1 MDDRSCQQQ
10 YQSYQY
16 PQINQSL
23 ACQTGSTVHHPP
35 STYQQVCS
43 NQTSQLGSHVR
54 YPPPY
59 IQQSINVNQRQSQ
72 HRRQDQPSQNVI
84 TNAGTSYQ
92 PTFQPTS
99 QSSYTSGANQGNTY
113 QPIIQTNQPCH
124 PFVNPQMDYRY
135 QTHLMSKPQQNLST
149 YNVQQT
155 SSVASNNFIGQSH
168 QQLTNKKQGAYKPC
182 TQNSILKMM
191 LIDDRKVQGT
201 RSDNVHAVPQRYQ
214 STYVE
219 SISKEQGTR
228 SDNVH
233 ALPQRNQSTYVES
246 ISKEQGTRLDNVL
259 VLPKENQSELQSTSS
274 LTENENMHCSSRF
287 NSNQHE
293 NISGT
298 AQHGNKFTLDTI
310 LPNGNQKDDSSAT
323 SEKNQCLTVTLCN
336 NTNTQSDTGLT
347 SSETNINKNSTPV
360 TSVTHQLSPMTTP
373 ELSCQPP
380 AVQSISS
387 KPGGSESRRRSFPSY
402 QESNKQEM
410 RQTPEK
416 YQEIMADRENVVSCA
431 STTGPDVPLI
441 LEANEVP
448 SCSSSAASNVPKK
461 NMPPHSN
468 LAEKEVVPCLNSAG
482 NETQNQ
488 TRPLH
493 FQRPSGNSYLIVII
507 KMTFYK

>member
-16 PQINQSL
+16 PQINPSL

-35 STYQQVCS
+35 RTYQQVCS
-43 NQTSQLGSHVR
+43 NQTSQPGSHVR

-59 IQQSINVNQRQSQ
+59 IQQSNINQGQSQ
-72 HRRQDQPSQNVI
+72 HRRHDQPSQNVI
-84 TNAGTSYQ
+84 TNVGTSYQ

-99 QSSYTSGANQGNTY
+99 QSSYTSGANLGNTY
-113 QPIIQTNQPCH
+113 QPIIQTTQPCH
-124 PFVNPQMDYRY
+124 PFVNPQMNYRH
-135 QTHLMSKPQQNLST
+135 QTHLMSKPQQNLSNNMTT

-155 SSVASNNFIGQSH
+155 SSVASSNFIRQIH
-168 QQLTNKKQGAYKPC
+168 QQMTNKYQSAYKPC
-182 TQNSILKMM
+182 TGTQNSILMHMM
-191 LIDDRKVQGT
+191 MDDIE
-201 RSDNVHAVPQRYQ
+201 VPG
-214 STYVE
+214 
-219 SISKEQGTR
+219 IR

-246 ISKEQGTRLDNVL
+246 ISKEQGTRSDNVL

-274 LTENENMHCSSRF
+274 LTENENIHCSSRF
-287 NSNQHE
+287 NSNQNE

-298 AQHGNKFTLDTI
+298 AQHGNKCALDTI
-310 LPNGNQKDDSSAT
+310 LPNENQKNDSSAT

-347 SSETNINKNSTPV
+347 SSETNINNNSTRV
-360 TSVTHQLSPMTTP
+360 TSVTRQLSPMTTP

-416 YQEIMADRENVVSCA
+416 YQEILADKENAVNRAC
-431 STTGPDVPLI
+431 TTGPDVPLT
-441 LEANEVP
+441 LGVNEVP
-448 SCSSSAASNVPKK
+448 SCSSSAANNVPKK
-461 NMPPHSN
+461 NMSPHSN
-468 LAEKEVVPCLNSAG
+468 SAEKEVVPCLNSAG

-493 FQRPSGNSYLIVII
+493 FQRPSGNFYSIMYYLNGVII